1 MKNWWSGL
9 PADKKL
15 KYRKFGLIAGFL
27 SVLLFVYYAS
37 GQDKKEPEKVVE
49 TTDLSLGSDLLED
62 DIRAKVDRDL
72 KQVGETLAEMERRQR
87 QYDSV
92 LAGLEKSQQAI
103 SIDPTEESEPMTP
116 LADAQ
121 DQGISYPPPPTGYT
135 PQFESLNAL
144 DSVPIEAKV
153 VGGISRAPGAELA
166 PEKMAKKK
174 PSIYMPPSFM
184 PAILLTGLNALTSE
198 LGDAN
203 PEPVILRVQAPAVLP
218 NSVKANL
225 KGCFV
230 VANATGNL
238 AQERVNLQLVSL
250 SCMSLNGDA
259 VIDQPVQGF
268 VADADGKRGLT
279 GIVVTKMGA
288 HLARTIVA
296 GLFEGAGNG
305 ISAAASTT
313 STSALGTT
321 QVIDTDSMLQSA
333 GGQGLK
339 SGAQAVQKLF
349 LDLAKQTTPV
359 IEVGAAK
366 KLTVVIQK
374 GVSLE
379 IREN

>member
-1 MKNWWSGL
+1 
-9 PADKKL
+9 
-15 KYRKFGLIAGFL
+15 
-27 SVLLFVYYAS
+27 
-37 GQDKKEPEKVVE
+37 
-49 TTDLSLGSDLLED
+49 
-62 DIRAKVDRDL
+62 
-72 KQVGETLAEMERRQR
+72 
-87 QYDSV
+87 
-92 LAGLEKSQQAI
+92 
-103 SIDPTEESEPMTP
+103 
-116 LADAQ
+116 
-121 DQGISYPPPPTGYT
+121 
-135 PQFESLNAL
+135 
-144 DSVPIEAKV
+144 
-153 VGGISRAPGAELA
+153 
-166 PEKMAKKK
+166 
-174 PSIYMPPSFM
+174 
-184 PAILLTGLNALTSE
+184 
-198 LGDAN
+198 
-203 PEPVILRVQAPAVLP
+203 
-218 NSVKANL
+218 
-225 KGCFV
+225 
-230 VANATGNL
+230 
-238 AQERVNLQLVSL
+238 
-250 SCMSLNGDA
+250 MSLNGDA

-288 HLARTIVA
+288 HVARTIVA

-313 STSALGTT
+313 STSPLGTT

>member
-1 MKNWWSGL
+1 MGNWWSSL
-9 PADKKL
+9 TADNKL
-15 KYRKFGLIAGFL
+15 KYRKYGLIAGFL
-27 SVLLFVYYAS
+27 SLLLVVYYAS
-37 GQDKKEPEKVVE
+37 GQDEKEPVKEVD

-92 LAGLEKSQQAI
+92 LAALEKGQKSVPA
-103 SIDPTEESEPMTP
+103 ESEPEPVNP
-116 LADAQ
+116 LAEVDDAE
-121 DQGISYPPPPTGYT
+121 ISYPPPPSGYT
-135 PQFESLNAL
+135 PQFEEMAAL
-144 DSVPIEAKV
+144 DTVPVQAKV
-153 VGGISRAPGAELA
+153 MGGISRAPGAELS
-166 PEKMAKKK
+166 PETTAKKK

-218 NSVKANL
+218 NSVKANR

-288 HLARTIVA
+288 HVARTIVA

-313 STSALGTT
+313 STSPLGTT